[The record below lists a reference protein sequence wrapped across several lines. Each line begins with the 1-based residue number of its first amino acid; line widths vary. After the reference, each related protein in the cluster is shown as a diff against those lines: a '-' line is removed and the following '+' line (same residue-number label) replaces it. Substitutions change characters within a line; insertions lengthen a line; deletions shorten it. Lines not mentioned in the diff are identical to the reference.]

1 MVMPPLRQA
10 TRHLFLAGVLL
21 VLLLPPAAA
30 LACDTG
36 SEAPSPAKAKKR

>member
-1 MVMPPLRQA
+1 MAMPLLRQA
-10 TRHLFLAGVLL
+10 TRLFPLAGVLL

-36 SEAPSPAKAKKR
+36 SDTPSPAKAKKR

>member
-1 MVMPPLRQA
+1 MSMTLLRQA
-10 TRHLFLAGVLL
+10 TQLSLLAGALL

-36 SEAPSPAKAKKR
+36 SESPSQAKAKKR

>member
-1 MVMPPLRQA
+1 MSMPLLRQT
-10 TRHLFLAGVLL
+10 TRLSLLAGVLL

-36 SEAPSPAKAKKR
+36 SETSSAAKAKKR